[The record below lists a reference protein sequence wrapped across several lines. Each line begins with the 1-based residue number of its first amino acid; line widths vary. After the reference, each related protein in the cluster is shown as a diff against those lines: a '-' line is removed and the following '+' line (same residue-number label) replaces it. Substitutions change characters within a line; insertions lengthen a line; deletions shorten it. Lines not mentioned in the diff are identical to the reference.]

1 MMYSTPTSGTLVKG
15 ASIRARLKFVEQEY
29 GPDQFGQIIA
39 SLSEQDQSTIGI
51 GVLPSTWYPLELN
64 GRLDEAVAQVLDPDD
79 PLRIFRLLGKA
90 SAEKNLQSFHRI
102 FLRGQGP
109 HDILKSF
116 PSVRRTYYS
125 DGSATYTMENEKS
138 GTLCVTGAS
147 SHTRSDC
154 VSTAAYFERA
164 IELMG
169 GRSAR
174 AELKRCRDFGDA
186 SCEFH
191 CQWQ

>member
-1 MMYSTPTSGTLVKG
+1 MYSTPASGTLIKG
-15 ASIRARLKFVEQEY
+15 ASIRARLKFLEREY
-29 GPDQFGQIIA
+29 GSDQLDLILV
-39 SLSEQDQSTIGI
+39 SLSEEDQSTIRI
-51 GVLPSTWYPLELN
+51 GVLPSTWYPLELS
-64 GRLDEAVAQVLDPDD
+64 GRLDEAVAQVLSPDA
-79 PLRIFRLLGKA
+79 PSRIFRLLGKA
-90 SAEKNLQSFHRI
+90 SAENNLQSFHRI

-109 HDILKSF
+109 HDVLESF

-125 DGSATYTMENEKS
+125 DGSAAYTPDGEQS
-138 GTLCVTGAS
+138 GTLCVSGAS

-154 VSTAAYFERA
+154 ESTAAYFEKA

-174 AELKRCRDFGDA
+174 TELKRCRDFGDA